1 MAGPSDEKKS
11 LAPPVLRSGLTPT
24 AKPSLT
30 GPSKSFFLRPAFL
43 ALVLLFPK
51 NYILQFNVGL
61 AFAAVF
67 GGSEGEVLD
76 GGRGLEVLLDGVL

>member
-51 NYILQFNVGL
+51 KLYSTI
-61 AFAAVF
+61 
-67 GGSEGEVLD
+67 
-76 GGRGLEVLLDGVL
+76 

>member
-30 GPSKSFFLRPAFL
+30 GPSKSFFLRPAPFCPRFI
-43 ALVLLFPK
+43 VSQKIIFY
-51 NYILQFNVGL
+51 NFT
-61 AFAAVF
+61 
-67 GGSEGEVLD
+67 
-76 GGRGLEVLLDGVL
+76 